1 MENKPTHYAYHVTDR
16 VQDGNEEMGGFW
28 TKIGAAW
35 PHRDGKG
42 FNISIETI
50 PLNGRLVLRER
61 PEEDQQAATEEAEA
75 EPVAVVE

>member
-16 VQDGNEEMGGFW
+16 VQDGGEDKGGFW

-35 PHRDGKG
+35 PHRDRKG

-50 PLNGRLVLRER
+50 PLNGRIVLRER
-61 PEEDQQAATEEAEA
+61 EANEEREARQEA
-75 EPVAVVE
+75 EPVAIAE

>member
-1 MENKPTHYAYHVTDR
+1 MLMENKPTHYAYHVTDR
-16 VQDGNEEMGGFW
+16 VQDGSEQKGGFW

-61 PEEDQQAATEEAEA
+61 EEREQEAVTEETEA
-75 EPVAVVE
+75 MPAAA